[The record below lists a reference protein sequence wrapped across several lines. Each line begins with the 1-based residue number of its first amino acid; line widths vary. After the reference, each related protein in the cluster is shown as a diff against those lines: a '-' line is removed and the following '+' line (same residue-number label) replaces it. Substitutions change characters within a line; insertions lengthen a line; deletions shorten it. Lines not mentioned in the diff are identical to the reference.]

1 MNPCRT
7 IAAAWLLAALTSVHA
22 AEPGVLNLGGSP
34 YDLIR
39 RFASTLEVIGR
50 NYVEPGQINAPKHS
64 VAALRAYV
72 RSLDPD
78 ADLLT
83 AEEVMALRQ
92 PNPAVSAE
100 PGIALALREGKVTVV
115 CPLEGSPAQNAGLIG
130 GEGILSINGQSTREK
145 RLSEV
150 VMQMRGPAGSSLVL
164 EVGDAVG
171 KELRIVKV
179 ERTELKPRP
188 VCPAKFLGDGVA
200 YLRLPE
206 FATATMEPFLAELKR
221 VQAQKPRGL
230 VLDLRN
236 NQGGMF
242 DAMMIVADALLPAKA
257 EVTQFEYP
265 DSKRE
270 ARFVSGG
277 SVVVRPTVA
286 VVVLVNGG
294 TAGTA
299 EILAAA
305 LRDNKRAHLVGS
317 TTFGHGRLVSPFPL
331 EDGNRV
337 LLPTAY
343 YRTPSGKRF
352 HGVGVAPD
360 EVVTLAR
367 EEERRLSTAGYGTFN
382 WVDDRE
388 AVLKS
393 DLQLARAFALLQK
406 SSSK

>member
-7 IAAAWLLAALTSVHA
+7 IAAGCLLAAWTSVNA
-22 AEPGVLNLGGSP
+22 AEPAVLNLGDSP
-34 YDLIR
+34 FDLIR
-39 RFASTLEVIGR
+39 RFASALEVIGK
-50 NYVEPGQINAPKHS
+50 NYIEPGKVNASKHS

-83 AEEVMALRQ
+83 PEEVVALRQ

-100 PGIALALREGKVTVV
+100 PGIALALREGKLTVV
-115 CPLEGSPAQNAGLIG
+115 CPLEGSPAQNVGLLG
-130 GEGILSINGQSTREK
+130 GERILSINGQSTLGK

-150 VMQMRGPAGSSLVL
+150 VIQMRGPAGSSLVL
-164 EVGDAVG
+164 EVSDALG
-171 KELRIVKV
+171 KELRVVKV
-179 ERTELKPRP
+179 ERTDLKQRP
-188 VCPAKFLGDGVA
+188 VYPAKFLGDGIA

-206 FATATMEPFLAELKR
+206 FATVPIESFLAELKR
-221 VQAQKPRGL
+221 AQAQKPRGL
-230 VLDLRN
+230 ILDLRN

-242 DAMMIVADALLPAKA
+242 DAMMIAADSLLPAKA

-277 SVVVRPTVA
+277 SVVLRPAVA

-299 EILAAA
+299 EVLAAA
-305 LRDNKRAHLVGS
+305 LRDNKRARLVGS

-343 YRTPSGKRF
+343 YRMPSGKRF
-352 HGVGVAPD
+352 HGEGVAPD
-360 EVVTLAR
+360 EVVTLSR
-367 EEERRLSTAGYGTFN
+367 EEERKLSTAGYGTFN
-382 WVDDRE
+382 WTDDRE